1 MKKNNKKSRCNLSIR
16 ELIHMSVFLV
26 LFKLIDV
33 FMVVHDEVLEEC
45 IVVELLLLTQLTLIL
60 DKESEDVSELL
71 FKLLGDCGLSIGCE
85 LLDEIE
91 IDGEVELDAELLI
104 RLMVSQFKR
113 LSFKG
118 ATLDAI
124 VDANVG

>member
-1 MKKNNKKSRCNLSIR
+1 
-16 ELIHMSVFLV
+16 MSVFLV

-45 IVVELLLLTQLTLIL
+45 IVVELLLLTQLTLLL